1 LIGRCATWR
10 LRIGKDEAM
19 ALRFPNGSRSYDTT
33 RRAVRFWGHE
43 SAMESSFFVT
53 ADALKRIQ
61 PGMNFDQAGALQ
73 AFDVN
78 RQLIYATA
86 AKVYARGRKGSYDLT
101 SDDF

>member
-1 LIGRCATWR
+1 MDDARNTR
-10 LRIGKDEAM
+10 LRIGKGEAM

-33 RRAVRFWGHE
+33 RHAVRFWGYD

-53 ADALKRIQ
+53 DDALKRIQ
-61 PGMNFDQAGALQ
+61 PDMKFDQAGALQ
-73 AFDVN
+73 AFDLN

-86 AKVYARGRKGSYDLT
+86 AKVYARARKGSYDLM